1 MKKIKAYVVNH
12 GHMDI
17 EWYQPLTTFSEW
29 FKESIEQLDEIVKNE
44 PDYKCYTYDGV
55 VFPILYIM
63 ERDSSLAEKVKRLI
77 ADGKLKI
84 GPFYTQFDEF
94 LPSGE
99 NIIKNC
105 LWGDRKC
112 RELNTEAMKAGYL
125 LDNFGHPAQL
135 PQVLNNFNI
144 KSLFFSRG
152 MCEVGDNVKEFVF
165 RAPDGSELAAQSFSY
180 SASFKIYENNHSR
193 PGMPNYLPYYNEG
206 FRPQEY
212 LTYEYLTDLSKH
224 VDHEGIARQLI
235 DGVKANAHF
244 YPSGIV
250 PLFVGADHCP
260 PQEGLAKTLAIAN
273 EMQDEIEFI
282 FTDAEELSNELN
294 KVSEKFDVHSGL
306 LLGAVYDRLFLGAMT
321 TRAYLKRMMYD
332 GEHLLF
338 DYARPLAAYNKLLGG
353 EAFES
358 EIDEATK
365 LLLINS
371 THDSIHGSSLDSV
384 HKENEY
390 RFDRAAQLSAR
401 AIHNSLKN
409 IARSLDSKE
418 GYEEF
423 VVFSPRDYDGY
434 VSAWLLIYD
443 KDIELVDGDG
453 NIYETTVA
461 PFKEM
466 LYNAKGEPY
475 YRPVVGSPGGEV
487 IFKASFKAGEV
498 KKFYYRLLDKE
509 ICKPSLANVSSI
521 ENEFY
526 SLSIKDGELVLSDK
540 ESKVTMYDFLR
551 FTEEAEAGDSFDH
564 KEPWLDTATY
574 SSDEFGYTDV
584 KAVVC
589 GLYEQLTAKCTMRV
603 PLETVGDVRSESLV
617 DMPILLTFKLWRG
630 IKRLDISI
638 KISNYSKN
646 HRVRAEFSFPNSFD
660 SVKAGEMFCIEKFSV
675 ERPQKKDWWK
685 EPYTEELPFRDFLSV
700 SDGEL
705 GYTVAA
711 KGLYTFEPLSDRKI
725 AITLFRGIGELMRT
739 NVRGRAS
746 CCAAGVPVED
756 AQCLREMTFDMS
768 LFTHS
773 PEDSNYEIEKKV
785 ESFVYP
791 PAVHP
796 IRRNDGVKSDVS
808 SFEAYRF
815 IDNSSLVVSLF
826 DLSYDREYYVLRFY
840 EINGESTDARI
851 DLSHFSAVYLSDMN
865 ENIHKELPMKE
876 GVVELDVPQNKIV
889 TLLMKR

>member
-29 FKESIEQLDEIVKNE
+29 FRESIEQLDEIAKNE

-77 ADGKLKI
+77 ADGKLRI

-112 RELNTEAMKAGYL
+112 RELKTDSMKAGYL

-152 MCEVGDNVKEFVF
+152 MCEIGDNVKEFVF
-165 RAPDGSELAAQSFSY
+165 RAPDGSEVVAQNFSY
-180 SASFKIYENNHSR
+180 GTSFKIYENNDPR
-193 PGMPNYLPYYNEG
+193 PSTPNYLPYYNDS
-206 FRPQEY
+206 Y

-224 VDHEGIARQLI
+224 IDHEGIARQFI
-235 DGVKANAHF
+235 AGVKSNAHF

-260 PQEGLAKTLAIAN
+260 PQDGLAKTLALAN
-273 EMQDEIEFI
+273 EMQDDIEFI
-282 FTDAEELSNELN
+282 FTDAEQLSEKLNKAKGELS
-294 KVSEKFDVHSGL
+294 VHSGAL
-306 LLGAVYDRLFLGAMT
+306 IGSAYDRLFLGAMT
-321 TRAYLKRMMYD
+321 TRAYLKRMLYD

-338 DYARPLAAYNKLLGG
+338 DYARPLAAYNKLFGG
-353 EAFES
+353 EAFE
-358 EIDEATK
+358 EELDEATK

-384 HKENEY
+384 HRENEY

-401 AIHNSLKN
+401 VIHNSLKN
-409 IARSLDSKE
+409 IARGLDSKD

-434 VSAWLLIYD
+434 VSAFLLTYG
-443 KDIELVDGDG
+443 KEIELIDGDG
-453 NIYETTVA
+453 KVYGTTTA
-461 PFKEM
+461 LQKEM
-466 LYNAKGEPY
+466 LFNAKGQPY
-475 YRPVVGSPGGEV
+475 YLSPVGDSVREV
-487 IFKASFKAGEV
+487 LFRADMSAGEV
-498 KKFYYRLLDKE
+498 KKFYYRLLDKDTCE
-509 ICKPSLANVSSI
+509 YAPSNECKI

-526 SLSIKDGELVLSDK
+526 SLSFRNGSLVLTDK
-540 ESKVTMYDFLR
+540 DAGRTVTDFLK

-564 KEPWLDTATY
+564 KKPWLDTETY
-574 SSDEFGYTDV
+574 SSDAFGYTD
-584 KAVVC
+584 AEAINC
-589 GLYEQLTAKCTMRV
+589 GLYEQLTVKCTMRV
-603 PLETVGDVRSESLV
+603 PIETVGDVRSGSLV
-617 DMPILLTFKLWRG
+617 DMPIFLTFKLWKG
-630 IKRLDISI
+630 IKRIDVSI
-638 KISNYSKN
+638 KINNYSKN
-646 HRVRAEFSFPNSFD
+646 HRVRAEFSFPQAFSEI
-660 SVKAGEMFCIEKFSV
+660 KAGEMFCTENFPV

-685 EPYTEELPFRDFLSV
+685 EPFTEELPFRDHISV

-711 KGLYTFEPLSDRKI
+711 KGLYTFEPLNDRKI
-725 AITLFRGIGELMRT
+725 VITLFRSVGELMRI

-746 CCAAGVPVED
+746 CCMSGVPVED

-768 LFTHS
+768 LFTHAPS
-773 PEDSNYEIEKKV
+773 ESNHGIERKV
-785 ESFVYP
+785 EPFVYP

-796 IRRNDGVKSDVS
+796 IRRNEGVKSDVS
-808 SFEAYRF
+808 SFEAYKF
-815 IDNSSLVVSLF
+815 IDNDSFVVSLF

-840 EINGESTDARI
+840 EINGESAKAKI
-851 DLSHFSAVYLSDMN
+851 DLSRFGEVYLSDMN
-865 ENIHKELPMKE
+865 ENLLLKLPLRD
-876 GVVELDVPQNKIV
+876 GVAELDVSANKIV
-889 TLLMKR
+889 TLLMKK